1 MGVMSPN
8 VPPVDAAQAIPSD
21 DAPPLM
27 HVIVAA
33 GSLAEWAATPDER
46 WAAMAADL
54 GKVADQVGAH
64 WLALRPVS
72 GGSEADAR
80 LAAARAATVQ
90 VGGCAVTI
98 DAEADGRVR
107 LAAAAER
114 CRLAG
119 EPIDESHVSAVLND
133 PALVDADLVLVAGIG
148 HRLPTSLVW
157 ELAYSELVFLDVSFA
172 DLSAAHLEDAIASY
186 RHRHR
191 RFGGV
196 D

>member
-1 MGVMSPN
+1 MSPN
-8 VPPVDAAQAIPSD
+8 VPPDDAAQAIPSD
-21 DAPPLM
+21 EAPPLL

-33 GSLAEWAATPDER
+33 GSSAEWAATPDER
-46 WAAMAADL
+46 WAALAADL
-54 GKVADQVGAH
+54 GKVADQVGAQ
-64 WLALRPVS
+64 WLALRPVA
-72 GGSEADAR
+72 GGSAADVAA
-80 LAAARAATVQ
+80 AAARAATAQ
-90 VGGCAVTI
+90 VGGCTVTI
-98 DAEADGRVR
+98 DAEADGRAR

-114 CRLAG
+114 CRRTG
-119 EPIDESHVSAVLND
+119 VSIDEAGVSAVLNH
-133 PALVDADLVLVAGIG
+133 PALVDPDLVLVAGAG

-172 DLSAAHLEDAIASY
+172 DLSAGHLEEAIASY